1 MSTDTQVSPDHHST
15 MANIT
20 TVNYTAL
27 ARPLSQRSSKSFV
40 GEVGRRQT
48 DRYSL
53 WRSKPITRGQ
63 ARARHSSLQQP
74 TEGVMARH
82 AGGGETT
89 PGWTVTRS
97 KSHHVCSTVGTRGWD
112 SVSSP
117 TLCRTLP
124 GLPADEAREVSGLLS
139 FSFWNKNS
147 LLSSLSAKHHTSLP
161 FLIAMAI

>member
-1 MSTDTQVSPDHHST
+1 MLQPRNAHVSPDHHSK
-15 MANIT
+15 AKIT
-20 TVNYTAL
+20 AVNYAAL

-82 AGGGETT
+82 ARRGGTT
-89 PGWTVTRS
+89 PEWTVTCS
-97 KSHHVCSTVGTRGWD
+97 KSHHVCSMVGTWGWD
-112 SVSSP
+112 SVSPP
-117 TLCRTLP
+117 TLHPSAEPLP
-124 GLPADEAREVSGLLS
+124 GLPAQEARGEWADS
-139 FSFWNKNS
+139 FPFLFGIKDS
-147 LLSSLSAKHHTSLP
+147 LLSSL
-161 FLIAMAI
+161 